1 MKEILRI
8 KIPLML
14 IALWF
19 FFFGFRDA
27 LMTIAFLG
35 GFMGFAMLLG
45 HLAGKEIFSKYK
57 WDVGKKLN
65 DAWDFSNSR
74 NNNSAILAV
83 GMLMARVFIYV
94 AIVIGLA
101 LCLVILKGNAFGAD
115 RHCEQSAAISP
126 EMQRARLLIPI
137 LKEEHAVIWP
147 DSRIE
152 VFASQIS
159 SESRWKETAKRV
171 EKSGVISYGLMQ
183 VLDVTLIGMRKKH
196 TLLADVAPVQMMQA
210 RWGIRAGLLYDKDM
224 WTLCYFAEGEDR
236 YAFMLAS
243 YNGGFTWVQRD
254 RVLTAENKQDKNI
267 WFGNVER
274 FSRRSPW
281 AFNINRRYVK
291 ETLEGAERY
300 RDI

>member
-14 IALWF
+14 VALWF
-19 FFFGFRDA
+19 FFFGAKEA

-35 GFMGFAMLLG
+35 GFTGFAMLIG
-45 HLAGKEIFSKYK
+45 HLAGKEIFRKYK
-57 WDVGKKLN
+57 WDVGEKLN
-65 DAWDFSNSR
+65 DAWDRSAR
-74 NNNSAILAV
+74 RKDNSAILAV

-94 AIVIGLA
+94 AIVIGMA
-101 LCLVILKGNAFGAD
+101 LCLVILKGNAFGAV
-115 RHCEQSAAISP
+115 P
-126 EMQRARLLIPI
+126 ERARPHIPI
-137 LKEEHAVIWP
+137 LKEEHARIWP
-147 DSRIE
+147 ESRID
-152 VFASQIS
+152 VIASQIN
-159 SESRWKETAKRV
+159 SESRWKENAKRV

-196 TLLADVAPVQMMQA
+196 MLLADVEPVQMLRA
-210 RWGIRAGLLYDKDM
+210 RWSIRAGILYDRDM
-224 WTLCYFAEGEDR
+224 WILCRFAAALDENR
-236 YAFMLAS
+236 YAFMLSA

-254 RVLTAENKQDKNI
+254 RSLTAERGYGKDI

-274 FSRRSPW
+274 FSRRSTW